1 MMQQPSHQHAAIAGF
16 TLIEISIVMV
26 VIGLLLSGGLLAFAP
41 NIQNAKTAR
50 TNANMDVIEQA
61 LRSYA
66 IRYGCL
72 PCPAD
77 GDTAIGGANFG
88 QAVDGGGTAYLQ
100 NCSGNATCRADVGG
114 DSVVPW
120 ITLGLQE
127 EDITDG
133 WGNRINYRLG
143 VSVAYPVHQQNA
155 TAPCPQLGDE
165 ATYTAG
171 VCRASTDYPA
181 GDLTVS
187 NAALTINTTTTALYV
202 LISHGPNSAGAR
214 AAVSGTTQAGAAS
227 AAEAENSN
235 GDTTFVQ
242 DAHSEGATVFDDIV
256 RWRSAPDFIESC
268 GDFACGN

>member
-1 MMQQPSHQHAAIAGF
+1 MTQHPLHQRSATSGF

-41 NIQNAKTAR
+41 NIQNAKIAR
-50 TNANMDVIEQA
+50 TNANMDRVEEA
-61 LRSYA
+61 LRAYA
-66 IRYGCL
+66 IRNGCL

-77 GDTAIGGANFG
+77 GDAAIGDANFG
-88 QAVDGGGTAYLQ
+88 RAEDGAGAFILTA
-100 NCSGNATCRADVGG
+100 CAADAACRADTAG

-133 WGNRINYRLG
+133 WGNRISYRLG
-143 VSVAYPVHQQNA
+143 VSVTDPVHQQNA
-155 TAPCPQLGDE
+155 TAPCPQLGNE
-165 ATYTAG
+165 TTYTAG

-181 GDLTVS
+181 GNLIIS
-187 NAALTINTTTTALYV
+187 NAALTINTTTAALYV
-202 LISHGPNSAGAR
+202 LISHGQNSAGAR
-214 AAVSGTTQAGAAS
+214 AALSGTTQAGAAS